1 MDKILSKK
9 IRISIFGGKNFKVSK
24 IKYLDLLNKLGF
36 SKMDLNSKR
45 WKKFKNSFL
54 KIKKWGKNSEF
65 RLG

>member
-9 IRISIFGGKNFKVSK
+9 IRISIFWGKNFKVSK

-36 SKMDLNSKR
+36 SKMDLNSKK